1 MSKAHFKIKWLL
13 RGLLFGI
20 AFVAFFSLI
29 LMLLWNALI
38 PQIFG
43 LTQLTYL
50 QAAGILILSKII
62 FSGFGRKSSHL
73 HDKRD
78 FLKKK
83 FEERCRK
90 ENGTNNQTTA
100 QND

>member
-1 MSKAHFKIKWLL
+1 MSRTHFKIKWIL

-20 AFVAFFSLI
+20 AFIAFFGLI

-43 LTQLTYL
+43 LTKLTYL
-50 QAAGILILSKII
+50 QSVGILILSKIL
-62 FSGFGRKSSHL
+62 FSGFGRKGGHL
-73 HDKRD
+73 HDKRE
-78 FLKKK
+78 FLRKK

-90 ENGTNNQTTA
+90 ETDEKETPATDQ
-100 QND
+100 